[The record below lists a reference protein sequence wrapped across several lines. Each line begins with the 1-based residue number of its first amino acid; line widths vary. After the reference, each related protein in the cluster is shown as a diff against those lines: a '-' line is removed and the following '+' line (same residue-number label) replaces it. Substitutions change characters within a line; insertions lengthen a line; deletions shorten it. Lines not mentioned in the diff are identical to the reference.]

1 MEDTMRLAA
10 QAKMG
15 YYPTPGRVTEII
27 MRYLKRDRQG
37 LIRIFDP
44 CAGEG
49 TALHI
54 IGNHLHAETYGIEI
68 DLDRGAKAKEIITRC
83 LVTDY
88 QNTRISHKSF
98 SLLWLNPP
106 YDWSVRGGEIDKSER
121 FERIFLRDCIP
132 YLGVGGILVYLI
144 PQRRLDG
151 HIARMLSY
159 RFERLNVFRFPE
171 DEYKRFKQM
180 VIMGVLKKTPEKNDE
195 KALYLKNCGLEKVIV
210 PYLPET
216 PQDVYEVPISP
227 SKARFLFMSKT
238 IDPEELAE
246 EIREHGL
253 YEQFSEMTTPL
264 RMIEKIRPIMQL
276 RYGHLAQII
285 ACGFMNGVV
294 WDQDKKNPLLV
305 KGVTKKEVQHSIEI
319 DGDIEKHIDRDQIKP
334 FIQAF
339 DRNGNIFIIR

>member
-15 YYPTPGRVTEII
+15 YYPTPGRVTEMI

-49 TALHI
+49 TALHA
-54 IGNHLHAETYGIEI
+54 IGNHLQAETYGIEI
-68 DLDRGAKAKEIITRC
+68 DLNRGAKTRDILNRC
-83 LVTDY
+83 LITDY

-106 YDWSVRGGEIDKSER
+106 YDWAARDGEIDKSER

-132 YLGVGGILVYLI
+132 YLGVGGILVYQI

-151 HIARMLSY
+151 HIARMLAY
-159 RFERLNVFRFPE
+159 RFERLSVFRFPE
-171 DEYKRFKQM
+171 EEYNRFKQM
-180 VIMGVLKKTPEKNDE
+180 IIMGVLKKTSEKDDE
-195 KALYLKNCGLEKVIV
+195 KTRYLKNCGLEKVLV

-216 PQDVYEVPISP
+216 PLNIYEVPISP

-246 EIREHGL
+246 EIREYGL

-264 RMIEKIRPIMQL
+264 RMIEKIRPIMRL

-339 DRNGNIFIIR
+339 DRNGDIFTIA